1 MLLPYQEHFKE
12 NNFRKL
18 RDKFDSL
25 VETMTKKYAG
35 TENRSQLS
43 GDRSEI
49 VKLVEEIC
57 IEIEY

>member
-25 VETMTKKYAG
+25 VETMTKKCAG